1 MAKEKQS
8 LMNRFIHIIE
18 KGGNK
23 LPHPFILFGILL
35 VAVLI
40 LSFVFSQL
48 EPVSPT
54 SALPKQL
61 AQPGRK

>member
-23 LPHPFILFGILL
+23 LPHPNILFCILL

-40 LSFVFSQL
+40 MSFEFRQL
-48 EPVSPT
+48 
-54 SALPKQL
+54 
-61 AQPGRK
+61 

>member
-23 LPHPFILFGILL
+23 LPHPFI
-35 VAVLI
+35 
-40 LSFVFSQL
+40 
-48 EPVSPT
+48 PVSYTHLTLPT
-54 SALPKQL
+54 T
-61 AQPGRK
+61 